1 MIGGMGSSPPPSDPD
16 LPQSP
21 GKSYSQVAAPGS
33 KDFGDQ
39 FSNAV
44 RYSHVDDLQG
54 GVASVDLP
62 EALLSNSK
70 PLWSAYIVGHFMG
83 DAPHISKVH
92 AIVNKIWSFLDRPT
106 KIDAQFISPK
116 TVMFRI
122 DNLQLKDIVLKR
134 TFFAHC

>member
-1 MIGGMGSSPPPSDPD
+1 M
-16 LPQSP
+16 
-21 GKSYSQVAAPGS
+21 
-33 KDFGDQ
+33 
-39 FSNAV
+39 
-44 RYSHVDDLQG
+44 DDLQG

-122 DNLQLKDIVLKR
+122 DSLQLKDIVLKR